1 MSEDLERFYGQLD
14 LYYDKKT
21 GESITITKYNNGT
34 QYNEQ
39 YKIDKVLDS
48 NRVAFVYECAGSKFI
63 IYQLKESKYDK
74 NKLDNYSDGLTKTNN
89 DGTVESLCFDGILY
103 TDNEKNRVIVAEKK
117 GNTLKDYIEKNNTNN
132 QGQTSLEER
141 KVIFKNILEKVS
153 EAHKYN
159 IIHRNLCPANI
170 IIIDNNEIKLLGC
183 EIAYL
188 YNADES
194 DSVLDELIDP
204 RQDIEH
210 YAYKSPEQICYSSVD
225 KQSDIFSLGIICYEL
240 FTGEHPFINSDAD
253 RASQNDEEKVRLNE
267 IRQLLQNIAT
277 KDPRPLKECNC
288 SLPPGLDNIISQ
300 MLNKSVGGRYKNV
313 EEIKNAFDKILFDFQ
328 IGNTVYYD
336 KDEKEWKKFD
346 KSLKSAGEILT
357 WVVLDNNGKAA
368 LLLSEKGLCGKS
380 FHDKSEDATWDTCS
394 LREWLNKDFKE
405 KFLVIKNNDKI
416 ETDFRDKI
424 DETRG
429 GVFCLSHQDVEEYFK
444 DKLKDYKKCMMANEN
459 IRTVWTKD
467 GNCNYWLR
475 DEGGIDR
482 TAKYIDFDGNEK
494 SALKTNTDIAVRPA
508 FWIKLD

>member
-1 MSEDLERFYGQLD
+1 MSENSEECYHLPTCIFRGMDLEAPKSVG
-14 LYYDKKT
+14 DKIKLNDK
-21 GESITITKYNNGT
+21 S
-34 QYNEQ
+34 
-39 YKIDKVLDS
+39 YKIDNVLDS
-48 NRVAFVYECAGSKFI
+48 NRVSFVYECAGSKFI

-74 NKLDNYSDGLTKTNN
+74 NKLVNYSDGQKISVTKTNN

-117 GNTLKDYIEKNNTNN
+117 GKTLKDYIEKNNTNN
-132 QGQTSLEER
+132 QGQTNLEER
-141 KVIFKNILEKVS
+141 KEIFKNILEKVS

-170 IIIDNNEIKLLGC
+170 IIDNNKIKLLGC

-225 KQSDIFSLGIICYEL
+225 KQSDIFSLGIICYKL
-240 FTGEHPFINSDAD
+240 FTGKHPFIDD
-253 RASQNDEEKVRLNE
+253 KIKIEKNDEEKVRLNK
-267 IRQLLQNIAT
+267 IRKLLQNIAT
-277 KDPRPLKECNC
+277 QEPPKDLNG
-288 SLPPGLDNIISQ
+288 SLPPGLSKIILK
-300 MLNKSVGGRYKNV
+300 MLNKSVNKRYKNV

-336 KDEKEWKKFD
+336 KGNKEWKKFD

-416 ETDFRDKI
+416 ETDLRDKI

-429 GVFCLSHQDVEEYFK
+429 GVFCLSHQDVEKYFK

-459 IRTVWTKD
+459 IGTVWTKG